1 MRWLTA
7 SGVTGTGMFRCLL
20 FSRVLWVTVLTSI
33 PYWAVGPFLPRLPFL
48 EGVRVLQTTAALI
61 GLIAISGAFWE
72 VVKMRRPVRED
83 WLVVSAWLMMS
94 AFAVMGMWF
103 LLYRLAS
110 DAGIISTSPHW
121 MLHTL
126 SFGFVTGW
134 VPIVAS
140 ALLVCV
146 PGIRR
151 DNPETGERVPPLLL
165 IVAGLVAGAGV
176 FATLLV
182 LATRPDA
189 KALVEAIRPWVL

>member
-1 MRWLTA
+1 MRWPTA
-7 SGVTGTGMFRCLL
+7 SDVTGMFRCVLA
-20 FSRVLWVTVLTSI
+20 SRVMWVTALTSI
-33 PYWAVGPFLPRLPFL
+33 PYWLAGPFLPRQPFL
-48 EGVRVLQTTAALI
+48 EGVRILQATSSLI
-61 GLIAISGAFWE
+61 GLISISGAMWD
-72 VVKMRRPVRED
+72 VVRMRRPARED

-94 AFAVMGMWF
+94 AFAAMGIW
-103 LLYRLAS
+103 LLLFRLAS
-110 DAGIISTSPHW
+110 DAGVATTSPAW

-126 SFGFVTGW
+126 WFGFVTGW
-134 VPIVAS
+134 IPVVAS

-146 PGIRR
+146 PGILR

-165 IVAGLVAGAGV
+165 IIAGLVAGAGV

>member
-48 EGVRVLQTTAALI
+48 EGVRVLQTTSNLI
-61 GLIAISGAFWE
+61 GLIAISGAFWD
-72 VVKMRRPVRED
+72 VVKMRRPARED
-83 WLVVSAWLMMS
+83 WLVVAAWLMMS
-94 AFAVMGMWF
+94 AFAVMGMWL

-110 DAGIISTSPHW
+110 DPSAVTSSPSW

-126 SFGFVTGW
+126 WFGFVTGW
-134 VPIVAS
+134 VPIVGS

-146 PGIRR
+146 PGILR

-165 IVAGLVAGAGV
+165 IIAGLVAGAGV